1 MLERLHANLLRQEK
15 ALDYLNILLEEE
27 FAQLAGRD
35 PEAVVSSEFS
45 IHELLRQIA
54 DERMDLK
61 RMSAQ
66 IVPGSKNIHQLL
78 AGMEQ
83 ETAGRFKE
91 VIDRADA
98 KEQKAA
104 VMAERNAYMAR
115 GLMEQ
120 SRSMLEFLHKAVQPK
135 NANTYGLGGRLSNT
149 RPQAAIMDGRT

>member
-15 ALDYLNILLEEE
+15 ALEYLNTLLEEE

-35 PEAVVSSEFS
+35 PEGVVSTEFC

-54 DERMDLK
+54 VERMELK
-61 RMSAQ
+61 RMSAE
-66 IVPGSKNIHQLL
+66 IVPGSKNIRQLL
-78 AGMEQ
+78 AALDHE
-83 ETAGRFKE
+83 AAARLRK
-91 VIDRADA
+91 VVDRADA

-104 VMAERNAYMAR
+104 VTAERNAYMAR